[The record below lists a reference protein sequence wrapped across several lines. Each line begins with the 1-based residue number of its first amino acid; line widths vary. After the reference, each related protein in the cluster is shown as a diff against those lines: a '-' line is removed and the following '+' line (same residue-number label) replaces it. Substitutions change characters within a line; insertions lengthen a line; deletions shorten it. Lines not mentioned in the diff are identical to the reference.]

1 MKKYFSL
8 MFAASLVL
16 STNLLGQLRTPSAS
30 PAATVMQTVG
40 LTQVTVEYSRPSMRG
55 RAIFGEDG
63 LVPFGKVWRTGANSA
78 TKIEFSEDVKVAE
91 HDLKAGAYAVL
102 SVPGAEE
109 WEVMFFPYESSNW
122 GSYPEKTPAA
132 TVKVTASST
141 SSAYE
146 TFTIELAHLSNDG
159 AHLVMKWE
167 NTKIAIPVTVHTQ
180 KQVASSF
187 EKMMAGPSN
196 GEYYNYGVYLAETG
210 GDLNKALEYVQKVT
224 KTDNPMYWQKRQES
238 LILAKLGKNV
248 EAIAAAKVSLELAK
262 KAGSED
268 YIRMNEKSIA
278 EWSN

>member
-8 MFAASLVL
+8 MFAVSLFL
-16 STNLLGQLRTPSAS
+16 TTHLFGQLRTPSAS

-40 LTQVTVEYSRPSMRG
+40 LTQVTVEYSRPSMKG

-91 HDLKAGAYAVL
+91 HDLKAGAYAIL
-102 SVPGAEE
+102 SVPGSEE

-122 GSYPEKTPAA
+122 GSYPDKTPAA
-132 TVKVTASST
+132 TVKVTAGST

-167 NTKIAIPVTVHTQ
+167 NTKVAIPVMVHTQ

-187 EKMMAGPSN
+187 ERMMAGPSN

-224 KTDNPMYWQKRQES
+224 NTDNPMYWQKRQES
-238 LILAKLGKNV
+238 LILAKLGKTE
-248 EAIAAAKVSLELAK
+248 EAIAAAQISLELAK
-262 KAGSED
+262 KAGNED
-268 YIRMNEKSIA
+268 YIRMNEKSIS
-278 EWSN
+278 EWSK

>member
-1 MKKYFSL
+1 MKKCFSL
-8 MFAASLVL
+8 MFAVSMVL
-16 STNLLGQLRTPSAS
+16 SSNLFGQLRTPSAS
-30 PAATVMQTVG
+30 PGATVMQTVG
-40 LTQVTVEYSRPSMRG
+40 LTQVAVEYSRPSMRG

-78 TKIEFSEDVKVAE
+78 TKIEFSEDVRVAE
-91 HDLKAGAYAVL
+91 LDLKAGAYAVL
-102 SVPGAEE
+102 SIPGAEE

-132 TVKVTASST
+132 AVKVKAGST

-167 NTKIAIPVTVHTQ
+167 NTKIAIPLMVHTQ

-187 EKMMAGPSN
+187 ERMMAGPSN

-224 KTDNPMYWQKRQES
+224 NTDNPMYWQKRQES
-238 LILAKLGKNV
+238 LILAKLGKNA
-248 EAIAAAKVSLELAK
+248 EAIAAAKISLELAK
-262 KAGSED
+262 KAGNED

>member
-1 MKKYFSL
+1 MKKCFSL
-8 MFAASLVL
+8 MFAVSMVL
-16 STNLLGQLRTPSAS
+16 SSNLFGQLRTPSAS
-30 PAATVMQTVG
+30 PSATVMQTVG
-40 LTQVTVEYSRPSMRG
+40 LTQVAVEYSRPSMRG

-91 HDLKAGAYAVL
+91 QDLKAGAYAVL
-102 SVPGAEE
+102 SIPGAEE

-132 TVKVTASST
+132 AVKVKAGST

-167 NTKIAIPVTVHTQ
+167 NTKIAIPLMVHTQ

-187 EKMMAGPSN
+187 ERMMAGPSN

-224 KTDNPMYWQKRQES
+224 NTDNPMYWQKRQES
-238 LILAKLGKNV
+238 LILAKLGKNA
-248 EAIAAAKVSLELAK
+248 EAIAAAKISLELAK
-262 KAGSED
+262 KAGNED